1 MKYFVEYEEI
11 SGVILSSYELGVY
24 NYLYLYIFRG
34 MMMIEQLTFV
44 CLLEYFQR
52 HCSNIQSRVW
62 FVGQKKMSLRSQILK
77 PKAQILCQVVD
88 AKIWD
93 KLADEVKKKDE
104 KVSIGACSAFQD

>member
-1 MKYFVEYEEI
+1 
-11 SGVILSSYELGVY
+11 
-24 NYLYLYIFRG
+24 
-34 MMMIEQLTFV
+34 MMIEQLTLVFR
-44 CLLEYFQR
+44 LLEYFQR

-104 KVSIGACSAFQD
+104 KVSIRACSAFQD